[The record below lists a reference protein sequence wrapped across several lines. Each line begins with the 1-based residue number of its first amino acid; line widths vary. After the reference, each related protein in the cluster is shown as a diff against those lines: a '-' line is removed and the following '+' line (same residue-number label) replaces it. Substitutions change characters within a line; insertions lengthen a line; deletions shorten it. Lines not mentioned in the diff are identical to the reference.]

1 MEDNPILQEIDA
13 FAKLCGGNQG
23 EFYRQMQRDA
33 KVIKISSIYD
43 VFTDEEIKTIKRTIM
58 PKKKMCYK
66 NASLL
71 TKSFI
76 GRQKDIKYCE
86 GKMTVFKSFSY
97 DHAFNKVGDKYVDIT
112 MELALGKSFDKIKDE
127 YYVVLVEC
135 DMQELV
141 DAEINSGVYGNV
153 YAQRFIES
161 YIRKESVLQ

>member
-1 MEDNPILQEIDA
+1 MEDNPILQEIDG
-13 FAKLCGGNQG
+13 FAKLCGGSQG

-33 KVIKISSIYD
+33 KAVKISSVNE
-43 VFTDEEIKTIKRTIM
+43 VFTPEEIKAIKRTIM

-71 TKSFI
+71 AKSYI
-76 GRQKDIKYCE
+76 GRQKGIKYCE
-86 GKMTVFKSFSY
+86 GKMTIFKGFSY
-97 DHAFNKVGDKYVDIT
+97 DHAFNKVGDRYVDIT
-112 MELALGKSFDKIKDE
+112 MEIALDKSFDEIKDE

>member
-1 MEDNPILQEIDA
+1 MEDNPILQEIDG
-13 FAKLCGGNQG
+13 FAKLFTGRQQ
-23 EFYRQMQRDA
+23 EFYEQMLKDA
-33 KVIKISSIYD
+33 KTIKISSVNE
-43 VFTDEEIKTIKRTIM
+43 VFTPEEIKAIKRTIM

-86 GKMTVFKSFSY
+86 GKTTIYKGFSY
-97 DHAFNKVGDKYVDIT
+97 DHAFNKVGDKYIDIT
-112 MELALGKSFDKIKDE
+112 MELALGKSFDEIKDE
-127 YYVVLVEC
+127 YYVVLIEC